1 MRPSTPFHFLQ
12 CNLST
17 LPFHLLLAVSLQ
29 HSLFICS
36 SNSGAPTGSTTHYPL
51 HPHWAVD
58 YCSPCRQ
65 GGQRRAGYVTPLVR
79 GDSPP
84 TASEAATVGACPASR
99 SLIPHVWTL
108 DHCIPLSTRSRL
120 GFAEGQRAVAVA
132 CQDSVLCHGYIV
144 TLQHPTPQPS
154 VKTFVL
160 CA

>member
-1 MRPSTPFHFLQ
+1 MAPPLSSFPCSVTSAHSLSICSLRFHFSTPFSSVPRTPELQ
-12 CNLST
+12 PGALRTILYT
-17 LPFHLLLAVSLQ
+17 L
-29 HSLFICS
+29 
-36 SNSGAPTGSTTHYPL
+36 TGRSTTARL
-51 HPHWAVD
+51 V
-58 YCSPCRQ
+58 
-65 GGQRRAGYVTPLVR
+65 GQRRAGYVTPLVR
-79 GDSPP
+79 GDYTP